1 LNITPENDLM
11 RRHCHCRRFLCKETV
26 VTIATI
32 ANDVG
37 SQQWQWWGQAMVVET
52 EAASGAHNNQPTNG
66 SDMTAEMALFA
77 VAAVVSAAAVAAEVA
92 TAAMSATV
100 AMQTVAAATA
110 VREIYIKRGGN
121 G

>member
-1 LNITPENDLM
+1 
-11 RRHCHCRRFLCKETV
+11 
-26 VTIATI
+26 
-32 ANDVG
+32 
-37 SQQWQWWGQAMVVET
+37 MVVET

-110 VREIYIKRGGN
+110 VHEIYIKRGGN